1 MRITFLFLM
10 FMVSA
15 VGSAQRFEL
24 LEGDLKNLKGI
35 SEYNI
40 TFDYSDMKVHGYES
54 EEAFLNDKM
63 DKRRNEK
70 GKAEKFREEWF
81 SDRQNRY
88 EPQFITY
95 FNKRFAKG
103 EIKLLKD
110 TALKYTMNVKTVWVY
125 PGYVVEPAKITAIIT
140 VYETVNA
147 KNVLVALEFEKS
159 IGLEDNQYNG
169 HRGERMAGAYEKLAK
184 NMVIQLKRVL

>member
-1 MRITFLFLM
+1 MKKVLLFLV
-10 FMVSA
+10 FLVS
-15 VGSAQRFEL
+15 VTMTAQRYEL

-63 DKRRNEK
+63 DKRRNVE

-81 SDRQNRY
+81 SDRENRY
-88 EPQFITY
+88 EPLFIAY

-103 EIKLLKD
+103 EIKLVKD

-140 VYETVNA
+140 VYETGNT
-147 KNVLVALEFEKS
+147 KSVLAALEFEKS

-184 NMVIQLKRVL
+184 NMVIQLKRFL